1 MNRKIATLLLAV
13 SAAIAQTPDAFT
25 GTWKL
30 NVAKSS
36 PNTGYREGTRTYQ
49 PVAGGT
55 RVTYKMTRVDGTPAA
70 GEYTTQCHGAQCTS
84 DAARWTQKGART
96 VEGVTY
102 ENGKLDARYV
112 RTVSADG
119 KTLTIKFYPST
130 GKKKVTFVEVWEKQ

>member
-70 GEYTTQCHGAQCTS
+70 GEYTTQCHDAQCTS
-84 DAARWTQKGART
+84 DVARWTQKDART

-102 ENGKLDARYV
+102 ENGKPDSRFV
-112 RTVSADG
+112 RSVSTDG
-119 KTLTIKFYPST
+119 RTLTITFYPAT